1 MILKQLK
8 VKEALKKKMLEFQN
22 PAAFLLLLLI
32 PLLYLLRYFKIFKQV
47 SFSAVLADWN
57 GKAFTWNGRV
67 RKLLSI
73 LSRVIMF
80 AGFLIAIASLA
91 DPVITRQEKVYT
103 SLGTD
108 IVFAV
113 DTSPS
118 MAAND
123 VGGMSR
129 LESAKSTIRTV
140 AVEHDGC
147 RFGIVVFGNEASVFV
162 PPTADLNSFTKRIDD
177 IQVGMLGNGSAIGDG
192 LSTAVCHLVSSAA
205 SKRAIILLTDGE
217 NNAGQ
222 IHPETAAHLA
232 AENDISIYVIGIG
245 TKGTVPIEYTDPL
258 TGKLYSGYLDSNF
271 NSASLKRITALANGR
286 YFEVASLQEFLRT
299 FETIVKTESVMQNY
313 TFRTVTQSY
322 YKDVLLYAIILFV
335 AGWFLKRIILREML
349 SFRYKKSLIIRSACI
364 AVSFVMLLLAHA
376 DIHWGTYL
384 VPVQKSGAAVSLV
397 YDISNSMLAPD
408 CEGGLTRLKA
418 AGEYSKALLNKMNG
432 VSASIVLAKGDGVA
446 AIPLTDDYVMIE
458 SLLEVMSPR
467 LMTVPGSSIGKGI
480 LKAKETFPTNYSNA
494 GRIWVFTDGEET
506 DSHLKPALSECIKAG
521 IPVTIIGFGD
531 ETETP
536 VLAGDGKTIVNSALR
551 SQKIISTIEDAKKN
565 LGFYKNQT
573 EVSYV
578 NYLEKGSAVKLLNQL
593 KQTENLFVSYEAKPV
608 PRFKLFLLLAVLFY
622 SFSYIFTE
630 FDFSRIKAVAK
641 ITAGATIVLCVF
653 TLTGCSDSTSNI
665 LKGTFAF
672 AQKQYSQAVA
682 YFNSAN
688 EAAIQKQNEQAM
700 QYALYDLG
708 TAYSLL
714 GEDDAAMEKYSE
726 LAQNAPEAIRY
737 GAYYNAG
744 IIAHKNEDYE
754 HAIEYFKKAL
764 EADSTRIDAKI
775 NLELSIQSVEVNVQ
789 HNQSNAVPSSED
801 NTVNNQDMEKAVF
814 ERIKENDQKQWKNSE
829 NNQSQSLAD
838 DY

>member
-1 MILKQLK
+1 
-8 VKEALKKKMLEFQN
+8 MLEFQN
-22 PAAFLLLLLI
+22 PAAFFLLLLI
-32 PLLYLLRYFKIFKQV
+32 PLLFLLRALKVFKQI
-47 SFSAVLADWN
+47 SFYAVLADWN
-57 GKAFTWNGRV
+57 GKAFAWNGKI
-67 RKLLSI
+67 RKI
-73 LSRVIMF
+73 LSVLSKVIMF
-80 AGFLIAIASLA
+80 AGFVIAITALA

-103 SLGTD
+103 SLGSD

-123 VGGMSR
+123 IGGSSR
-129 LESAKSTIRTV
+129 LEAAKNTIKSL
-140 AVEHDGC
+140 ALAHDGC
-147 RFGIVVFGNEASVFV
+147 RFGIVAFADQASVFV
-162 PPTADLNSFTKRIDD
+162 PPTADINFFTNRIENL
-177 IQVGMLGNGSAIGDG
+177 QVGMLGNGSAIGDG
-192 LSTAVCHLVSSAA
+192 LSTAVCHLVPSAA
-205 SKRAIILLTDGE
+205 EKKSIILLTDGE

-222 IHPETAAHLA
+222 IHPETAARLA
-232 AENDISIYVIGIG
+232 ADNAITIYVIGIG

-271 NSASLKRITALANGR
+271 NSASLRKISSLANGR
-286 YFEVASLQEFLRT
+286 YFEAASLQEFMHT
-299 FETIVKTESVMQNY
+299 FEVIAKSESVSQNY
-313 TFRTVTQSY
+313 TFRTVTQSL
-322 YKDVLLYAIILFV
+322 YKNVLLYAILLFA
-335 AGWFLKRIILREML
+335 AGWFLKRIILKEML
-349 SFRYKKSLIIRSACI
+349 SFRYKKSLMVRSAFI
-364 AVSFVMLLLAHA
+364 ALSFIMLLLAHA

-397 YDISNSMLAPD
+397 YDISNSMLATD
-408 CEGGLTRLKA
+408 CEDGITRLKA
-418 AGEYSKALLNKMNG
+418 AGEYSKALLKKMNG
-432 VSASIVLAKGDGVA
+432 VSASVVLAKGDGVA

-458 SLLEVMSPR
+458 ALLDVMSPR
-467 LMTVPGSSIGKGI
+467 LMTVPGTSIGKGI
-480 LKAKETFPTNYSNA
+480 LKAKETFPSNYSNA

-531 ETETP
+531 EAETP
-536 VLAGDGKTIVNSALR
+536 VLAGDGKTLINSALR

-573 EVSYV
+573 EVSYI
-578 NYLEKGSAVKLLNQL
+578 NSTEKGSAIKLLNQL
-593 KQTENLFVSYEAKPV
+593 KESQMLPVSYEAKPL

-630 FDFSRIKAVAK
+630 FDFSRIKQAAK
-641 ITAGATIVLCVF
+641 FTAGLSCILMVF
-653 TLTGCSDSTSNI
+653 ALTGCSDTTGDI
-665 LKGTFAF
+665 LKGSFAF
-672 AQKQYSQAVA
+672 AQKQYSKAVA

-688 EAAIQKQNEQAM
+688 QAAKQKGNQEAM

-714 GEDDAAMEKYSE
+714 GEDDAAMEKYFE
-726 LAQNAPEAIRY
+726 LDQEAPASIRY

-764 EADSTRIDAKI
+764 EADSTRLDAKI

-789 HNQSNAVPSSED
+789 HNQSNAVPAGED
-801 NTVNNQDMEKAVF
+801 RNLNNQDLEKAVF
-814 ERIKENDQKQWKNSE
+814 ERIKENDQKQWRNSE
-829 NNQSQSLAD
+829 STQSQNLAE